1 MRAIFSICL
10 VLLTGLVAPG
20 HAQAEGGGAF
30 TVFVARHAEK
40 ADTSRDAE
48 LSDAGRSR
56 AVHLAKLL
64 QDADVEYVHST
75 DFKRTTATAN
85 PTAEKINAKVN
96 LYAPGALPDLVAEIR
111 RRRGRHLVVGHTN
124 TVLKTVELL
133 GGDPGFPLDEGSEF
147 DRLYVVTVSARGE
160 VTTILMRYGSP

>member
-20 HAQAEGGGAF
+20 NVQADGVGAF
-30 TVFVARHAEK
+30 PVVVTRHAEK
-40 ADTSRDAE
+40 AVTNRDAQ

-56 AVHLAKLL
+56 AAYLAKLL

-75 DFKRTTATAN
+75 DFKRTKATAT
-85 PTAEKINAKVN
+85 PTAETISAKVN
-96 LYAPGALPDLVAEIR
+96 LYAPSALPDLVAEIR
-111 RRRGRHLVVGHTN
+111 RTRGRHLVVGHTN

-133 GGDPGFPLDEGSEF
+133 GGFGG
-147 DRLYVVTVSARGE
+147 
-160 VTTILMRYGSP
+160 